1 MTHLFAADELI
12 HATGGVMTVPFHA
25 DGVSIDTR
33 TLQPGDLFVALRTES
48 GDGHAHVAEAMQRG
62 AAGAMVQD
70 QTSLPDGARVLV
82 VADTQ
87 AGLTALGAF
96 GRRRFQGAVAAV
108 TGSVGK
114 TTTKDMLRTVLSA
127 SGPTHAAQAS
137 YNNHWGVPLTLARM
151 KEDASYA
158 VIEIGMNNPGEI
170 APLAALAAP
179 DLGVITTVAAA
190 HIGHLGSLE
199 AIADEKAALLSG
211 ILQGGTA
218 VLPEDDAQFPR
229 LLEHVPEGVALC
241 TFGAGQVVE
250 IDADADGSH
259 VHAVIDARHV
269 RFRVNAPGRHMVMN
283 ALAALTASVALGAE
297 LDVSAGALAGF
308 SAGAGR
314 GARRP
319 ILNGD
324 AVLLDESYNASG
336 ASMRAA
342 LAVLA
347 LLPARRRVAVLGD
360 MLELG
365 AHSRAEHESLC
376 DAVTDSA
383 DVLYACGPWMKF
395 LYDAVPAEKRG
406 GYAADSV
413 ALAQDVARAV
423 RPGDAVLVKGSLGS
437 RMRVVIAALSA
448 LGDSI
453 GAAT

>member
-1 MTHLFAADELI
+1 VTHLFSTDELT

-33 TLQPGDLFVALRTES
+33 TLAPGDLFVALRTET
-48 GDGHAHVAEAMQRG
+48 GDGHRHVAEAMQRG
-62 AAGAMVQD
+62 AAGALVHD
-70 QTSLPDGARVLV
+70 QSALPDGARVLV

-151 KEDASYA
+151 PDEASYA

-179 DLGVITTVAAA
+179 DLAVITTVAAA

-199 AIADEKAALLSG
+199 AIADEKASLLAG

-218 VLPEDDAQFPR
+218 VLPEDDAQFAR
-229 LLEHVPEGVALC
+229 LLDRVPDGVALC
-241 TFGAGQVVE
+241 TFGAAQLVD
-250 IDADADGSH
+250 IDADPDGSH

-283 ALAALTASVALGAE
+283 ALAALTAAVALGADLE
-297 LDVSAGALAGF
+297 VSAGALAGF

-342 LAVLA
+342 LSVLA

-365 AHSRAEHESLC
+365 AHSRAEHESLR
-376 DAVTDSA
+376 DAVSDSA

-395 LYDAVPAEKRG
+395 LYDAVPADKRG
-406 GYAADSV
+406 AYAADSE
-413 ALAQDVARAV
+413 ALALIVARDL

-437 RMRVVIAALSA
+437 RMRVVIAAIGA
-448 LGDSI
+448 LGETI

>member
-1 MTHLFAADELI
+1 MTHLFSTDELT

-33 TLQPGDLFVALRTES
+33 TLAPGDLFVALRTET
-48 GDGHAHVAEAMQRG
+48 GDGHRHVAEAMQRG
-62 AAGAMVQD
+62 AAGALVHD
-70 QTSLPDGARVLV
+70 QSALPDGARVLV

-151 KEDASYA
+151 PDEASYA

-179 DLGVITTVAAA
+179 DLAVITTVAAA

-199 AIADEKAALLSG
+199 AIADEKASLLAG

-218 VLPEDDAQFPR
+218 VLPEDDAQFAR
-229 LLEHVPEGVALC
+229 LLDRVPDGVALC
-241 TFGAGQVVE
+241 TFGAAQLVD
-250 IDADADGSH
+250 IDADPDGSH

-283 ALAALTASVALGAE
+283 ALAALTAAVALGADLE
-297 LDVSAGALAGF
+297 VSAGALAGF

-342 LAVLA
+342 LSVLA

-365 AHSRAEHESLC
+365 AHSRAEHESLR
-376 DAVTDSA
+376 DAVSDSA

-395 LYDAVPAEKRG
+395 LYDAVPADKRG
-406 GYAADSV
+406 AYAADSE
-413 ALAQDVARAV
+413 ALALIVARDL

-437 RMRVVIAALSA
+437 RMRVVIAAIGA
-448 LGDSI
+448 LGETI